1 MLGTGMNARKL
12 GAICALLAA
21 TLNLIGC
28 ESSRDSP
35 DRQFQKQVKRAQE
48 CHELQDKLVGDR
60 PLTPERAE
68 EITKTMDRTGCIAR
82 LMAQHFRLVSLV
94 LGRGQRAHISLPKGS
109 GEDALTHLTNLTF
122 FPIEPLRIFLGCSC

>member
-1 MLGTGMNARKL
+1 MLGIGMNVRKL

-48 CHELQDKLVGDR
+48 CRELQDKLVGDQ
-60 PLTPERAE
+60 PLTAERAE
-68 EITKTMDRTGCIAR
+68 ELTKTMDRTMYRPAPRPTDAG
-82 LMAQHFRLVSLV
+82 VSDAV
-94 LGRGQRAHISLPKGS
+94 GSSRGRGGS
-109 GEDALTHLTNLTF
+109 VFA
-122 FPIEPLRIFLGCSC
+122 